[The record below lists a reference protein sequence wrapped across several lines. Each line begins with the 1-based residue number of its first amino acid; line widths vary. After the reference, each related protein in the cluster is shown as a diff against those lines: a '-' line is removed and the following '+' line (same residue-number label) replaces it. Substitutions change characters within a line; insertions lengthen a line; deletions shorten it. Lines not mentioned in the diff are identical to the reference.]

1 MKIALIILTTISI
14 VIVNGQ
20 DAIYDETFDPGT
32 LVEPEPTWPIVLN
45 PFIPDS
51 TIINRLLADGA
62 LESQRDGY
70 RVQIL
75 TTRFVAEADSLRD
88 KLTPMIKDSIYIT
101 YEVPNYKVRAGDFM
115 NRREAENLQGII
127 KNLGYSTA
135 WIVRSRV
142 EPRKQDF

>member
-1 MKIALIILTTISI
+1 MKIALIILITICI

-20 DAIYDETFDPGT
+20 DTIYDETFDPGT
-32 LVEPEPTWPIVLN
+32 LVEPEPSWPIVIN

-51 TIINRLLADGA
+51 TIINQLLEDGA

-70 RVQIL
+70 RVQVL
-75 TTRFVAEADSLRD
+75 TTRFVAEANSLRN
-88 KLTPMIKDSIYIT
+88 KLVPMIRDSIYIT
-101 YEVPNYKVRAGDFM
+101 YEVPNYKVRVGDFI
-115 NRREAENLQGII
+115 NRREAENLQDII

-142 EPRKQDF
+142 EPRNQDF

>member
-1 MKIALIILTTISI
+1 MKIAVIILTTISI

-20 DAIYDETFDPGT
+20 DTIYDETFDPGI
-32 LVEPEPTWPIVLN
+32 LIEPEPSWPIVIN

-51 TIINRLLADGA
+51 TIINRLLEEGA
-62 LESQRDGY
+62 VESQRDGY

-75 TTRFVAEADSLRD
+75 TTRFVAEADSLRN
-88 KLTPMIKDSIYIT
+88 KLTPIIEDSIYIT
-101 YEVPNYKVRAGDFM
+101 YEVPNYKVRVGDFI
-115 NRREAENLQGII
+115 NRKEAENLQGII